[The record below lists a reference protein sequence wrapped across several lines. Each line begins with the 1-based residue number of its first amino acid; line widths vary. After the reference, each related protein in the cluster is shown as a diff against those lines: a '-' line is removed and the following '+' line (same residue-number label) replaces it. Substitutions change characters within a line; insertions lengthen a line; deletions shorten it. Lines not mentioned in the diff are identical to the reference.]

1 MTLYEINRNIEDAID
16 AMLNSVNEETG
27 EVDDAAANA
36 LAELQEAREQ
46 KLDNIGAYLKNL
58 KVEADALTEESK
70 ALKSR
75 ADRKKKDI
83 EKLKEYVVTC
93 MGKEGLSKFESTR
106 VKFSF
111 RASQK
116 VEVSDEDALPL
127 IWKRE
132 VIKYEPDLE
141 KIKAAIKAGETVPGA
156 ELVDRQNLQIK

>member
-27 EVDDAAANA
+27 EVDEAAANA
-36 LAELQEAREQ
+36 LTELQEAREK

-58 KVEADALTEESK
+58 KAEAEALTEECK

-83 EKLKEYVVTC
+83 ERLKEYVVTC
-93 MGKEGLSKFESTR
+93 MGEEGLAKFESTR

-156 ELVDRQNLQIK
+156 VLVDRKNLQIK